1 MSDCYEHDHDHFEM
15 LEDTGDEFLMWQG
28 LVGPHFSPHVDEY
41 GNLSW
46 TNNGQLLNPAP
57 VNIAGKPGTGIEITG
72 RVNSV
77 EELPESAAQGQVWA
91 VGIEEPYEA
100 YCWLG
105 EWFDLGLIFPTG
117 PRGDTGPYFTPS
129 VDSSGNLSWTNNGD
143 LPNPDTVNI
152 KGPPGEDAVSPS
164 VTIEPI
170 TGGYR
175 ITITDAEHPTGQQFD
190 VMDGEDGDDGISPGV
205 SISSIQGGHRV
216 TITDASHPGGQS
228 VDIMDGIDGDDGD
241 NGATFTPSVAANG
254 DISWTNDKSLPNPQT
269 VNIKGPQGEGVPPG
283 GTAGQVLRKTASGTE
298 WHSPDAEDAAY
309 DGTGTYT
316 AGTVGAGIKANA
328 ASIAS
333 LIQESAFE
341 IEVEDGEYVLYWYGA
356 AGECPYTVE
365 YENGEYV
372 LYFNYSTT

>member
-15 LEDTGDEFLMWQG
+15 REDTGDEFLMWQG

-77 EELPESAAQGQVWA
+77 EDLPESAAQGQVWA

-105 EWFDLGLIFPTG
+105 EWLDLGLIFPTG

-143 LPNPDTVNI
+143 LPNPETVNI

-175 ITITDAEHPTGQQFD
+175 I
-190 VMDGEDGDDGISPGV
+190 
-205 SISSIQGGHRV
+205 

-254 DISWTNDKSLPNPQT
+254 DISWTNDKDLPNPQT
-269 VNIKGPQGEGVPPG
+269 VNIKGPQGEGVPSG

-298 WHSPDAEDAAY
+298 WHSPDAGDAAY
-309 DGTGTYT
+309 DGTETYGT
-316 AGTVGAGIKANA
+316 GTVGAGISENA

>member
-15 LEDTGDEFLMWQG
+15 REDTGDEFLMWQG

-46 TNNGQLLNPAP
+46 TNNGQLQNPAP

-105 EWFDLGLIFPTG
+105 EWFDLGLMFPQGPKGDTG
-117 PRGDTGPYFTPS
+117 DKGDKGDKGDTGDTGPQGPK
-129 VDSSGNLSWTNNGD
+129 GD
-143 LPNPDTVNI
+143 TGDTGP
-152 KGPPGEDAVSPS
+152 KGDTGDTGPQGPKGDTGDTGPQGPKGDTGEKGDPGEDGA
-164 VTIEPI
+164 
-170 TGGYR
+170 
-175 ITITDAEHPTGQQFD
+175 D
-190 VMDGEDGDDGISPGV
+190 
-205 SISSIQGGHRV
+205 
-216 TITDASHPGGQS
+216 
-228 VDIMDGIDGDDGD
+228 
-241 NGATFTPSVAANG
+241 GAT
-254 DISWTNDKSLPNPQT
+254 
-269 VNIKGPQGEGVPPG
+269 GPQGPKGDPGEGVPPG

-309 DGTGTYT
+309 DGTGTYA